1 MIRPQKKMMEKF
13 RGQSQII
20 FSFHY
25 INFEPQMNEKK
36 YSSNT
41 VFYKY
46 WITSN
51 YYLHVEQ
58 KFKEQR

>member
-20 FSFHY
+20 FSFHN
-25 INFEPQMNEKK
+25 INFEPQMKEKK
-36 YSSNT
+36 YSSST